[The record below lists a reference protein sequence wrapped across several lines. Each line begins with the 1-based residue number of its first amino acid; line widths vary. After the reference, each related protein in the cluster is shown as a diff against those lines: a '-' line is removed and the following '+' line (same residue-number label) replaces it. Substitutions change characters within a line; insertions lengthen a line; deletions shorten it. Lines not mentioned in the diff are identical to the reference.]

1 MVCEKVIPDTTPEGL
16 ADIVKDVQNDS
27 SLSVGDRAALALYSV
42 LVNITVYT
50 DIPGVLE
57 KYKKMVTDV
66 SMNE

>member
-1 MVCEKVIPDTTPEGL
+1 MYRMIHL
-16 ADIVKDVQNDS
+16 FLSADDDVARVFRDVHDD
-27 SLSVGDRAALALYSV
+27 LGDRAALALYSV

-50 DIPGVLE
+50 DIPAVLE

>member
-27 SLSVGDRAALALYSV
+27 SLGDRAALALYSV
-42 LVNITVYT
+42 LVNITLYT
-50 DIPGVLE
+50 DIPAVLE